1 MNNSPANRQDYS
13 PLGFANLENVAIN
26 NQQNNHLLQAGSFDP
41 QSFGAKSG
49 SHQPSTINS
58 TLSPLLN
65 QLSLKAN
72 AMAGSPQQQHQQ
84 QQQISPR
91 PHHSMSQAY
100 IRIVEQP
107 ARCALR
113 FRYECEGRSAG
124 SIPGCNSSSDNKTYP
139 TIEILNYSGPA
150 VVVVSCVTKESPHRP
165 HPHNLVGKEGCKK
178 GVCTL
183 MISNNQMRCTFT
195 SLGIQCV
202 KKKDIEE
209 SLRLRESIKV
219 DPFRTGKLEF
229 DYYLY

>member
-26 NQQNNHLLQAGSFDP
+26 NQPNHLQAGSFDP
-41 QSFGAKSG
+41 QFGQKASAS
-49 SHQPSTINS
+49 SHQPSNINS

-72 AMAGSPQQQHQQ
+72 TMASSPQQV
-84 QQQISPR
+84 SPR
-91 PHHSMSQAY
+91 SHHAMNQAY

-124 SIPGCNSSSDNKTYP
+124 SIPGCNSTSDNKTYP
-139 TIEILNYSGPA
+139 TIEIVNYNGPA

-165 HPHNLVGKEGCKK
+165 HPHNLVGELVNCW
-178 GVCTL
+178 
-183 MISNNQMRCTFT
+183 INR
-195 SLGIQCV
+195 I
-202 KKKDIEE
+202 
-209 SLRLRESIKV
+209 
-219 DPFRTGKLEF
+219 
-229 DYYLY
+229 